1 MDTTATAFLKTIIVD
16 DEPNNLQYLQLLL
29 ADYCPQINIL
39 ATESNAVNGM
49 LLINELQPDLVLMDI
64 DMPGMT
70 GFEVLKKLEPLSF
83 EVIFVTAYNQY
94 ALEAFDFNAIGYITK
109 PINVE
114 KLMTAV
120 TLAEQRIRQK
130 EYSKNV
136 FSLLSAVN
144 QNTALADQK
153 IPLSTQTGLQFI
165 SQKDIAYC
173 ESSGNYTNFH
183 LLNNKTVLV
192 TRQLGEYEFLLPAQH
207 FIRIHDKYIINLQ
220 HIKEYIKGNGG
231 EVVLENGKEL
241 PVAARRKEEFLA
253 RFSKWTKRR

>member
-1 MDTTATAFLKTIIVD
+1 MDTAAVTFLKTIIID
-16 DEPNNLQYLQLLL
+16 DELNNLQYLQMLL
-29 ADYCPQINIL
+29 ADNCPEVKIAAAEN
-39 ATESNAVNGM
+39 NAVNGM
-49 LLINELQPDLVLMDI
+49 RLIDEMEPDLVFLDI

-94 ALEAFDFNAIGYITK
+94 ALTAFDFNAIGYLTK
-109 PINVE
+109 PIVIQ
-114 KLMTAV
+114 KLITTV
-120 TLAEQRIRQK
+120 KLAEQRIRQK

-136 FSLLSAVN
+136 FSLLSAAR
-144 QNTALADQK
+144 QNISDPDQK
-153 IPLSTQTGLQFI
+153 IPLSSQTGLQFV

-183 LLNNKTVLV
+183 LLNNKTVMV
-192 TRQLGEYEFLLPAQH
+192 TRQLGEYEFLLPAQY

-220 HIKEYIKGNGG
+220 YIKEYIKGNGG
-231 EVVLENGKEL
+231 EVILENGKEL